1 VSCEAVRLAVQF
13 RKPHNRRSV
22 RELLPDLGK
31 GIARANGVAGY
42 SGNGEA
48 SMHEVLISY
57 SKKDKKWAD
66 GACSVLEARG
76 IPCWIAPRD
85 ITPGAEWG
93 AAIISGIDACKV
105 MVLIFSASANESPQV
120 RREVER
126 AISKGLTVVPCRIE
140 DVMPAG
146 AMEYALGNTHWLD
159 VFTPPVERQMKRLAE
174 SVQALL
180 PRERGASSVV
190 SSPSVAPDSA
200 GRDELRENSV
210 SIWKWGGRHRLI
222 AAAGFTLFLLLAV
235 SLMVALR
242 PRTDAVSTAKNPGL
256 ERETVEPKP
265 TVAAKAGRTVGF
277 VPLFNGKDLSGWQ
290 GDLKIWTAED
300 GTIVAHGDRNPVNG
314 WKGNSYLIREGTYS
328 DFELRLQFK
337 LWNHGNSGVQFRGAL
352 KNDGA
357 MQGHQAEIGFI
368 KGRRGH
374 PDRDLTGNLYDEGTE
389 SGPSIELSDDQRAR
403 LYAAARAD
411 GWNDLLIRCEA
422 DHIVIEINGI
432 TTVDWHDPQGSR
444 SGFFALQSHGGM
456 KPLIAFRD
464 IRVRDLSQ

>member
-1 VSCEAVRLAVQF
+1 
-13 RKPHNRRSV
+13 
-22 RELLPDLGK
+22 
-31 GIARANGVAGY
+31 
-42 SGNGEA
+42 
-48 SMHEVLISY
+48 MHEVLISY
-57 SKKDKKWAD
+57 SKQDKKWAD
-66 GACSVLEARG
+66 AACSVLEARG

-85 ITPGAEWG
+85 ITPGTEWG

-146 AMEYALGNTHWLD
+146 AMEYALSNTHWLD

-174 SVQALL
+174 SVQAVLS
-180 PRERGASSVV
+180 RERGASGVV
-190 SSPSVAPDSA
+190 GTPSAASDSA
-200 GRDELRENSV
+200 GRDQVRESGHSIQNSR
-210 SIWKWGGRHRLI
+210 GRHWLM

-242 PRTDAVSTAKNPGL
+242 PRTDAVSTQNNSGL
-256 ERETVEPKP
+256 EREAVEQKP
-265 TVAAKAGRTVGF
+265 TVAPKVSRTAGF

-314 WKGNSYLIREGTYS
+314 WKGNAYLIHEGTYT

-337 LWNHGNSGVQFRGAL
+337 MWNHGNSGVQFRSVL

-357 MQGHQAEIGFI
+357 MQGLQAEIGFV
-368 KGRRGH
+368 KGRPKGAPDKEITGYLQEEAGRGMI
-374 PDRDLTGNLYDEGTE
+374 
-389 SGPSIELSDDQRAR
+389 IELSDHQRAQ
-403 LYAAARAD
+403 LHATPRAD
-411 GWNDLLIRCEA
+411 GWNDLLVRCAA

-432 TTVDWHDPQGSR
+432 TTVDWHDPQGRR